1 VRVQERDD
9 RRSAGLSPTTPTVH
23 IDVCR
28 CGSTHDAGTPHE
40 SPDWPLASAWAY
52 LTRPVDDVP
61 GELDDEPEEERLP
74 WWDARS
80 SPERRRAILP
90 LVLLGELQAGVL
102 LRALWEVLQTPPGP
116 VA

>member
-61 GELDDEPEEERLP
+61 VPDELDE
-74 WWDARS
+74 
-80 SPERRRAILP
+80 
-90 LVLLGELQAGVL
+90 AGVL